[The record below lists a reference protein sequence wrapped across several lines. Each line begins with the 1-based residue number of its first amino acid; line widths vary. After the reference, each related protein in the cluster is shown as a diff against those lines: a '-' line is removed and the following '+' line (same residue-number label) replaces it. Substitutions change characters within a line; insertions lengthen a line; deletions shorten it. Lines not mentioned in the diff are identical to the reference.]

1 MYAPLLSMNRKSRGW
16 LGKVCMALG
25 GGGGAD
31 GSVVSVTMSSLSTL
45 WKSTTETKIKM
56 LFNN

>member
-1 MYAPLLSMNRKSRGW
+1 MYTPLLSMNRKSRGW

-45 WKSTTETKIKM
+45 WKSTTETKI
-56 LFNN
+56 FNN